1 MTAQK
6 ISTKANSDIFKVILQ
21 TDELRLFKNS
31 GKPNYDRVK
40 DILGFTKQDI
50 SIASGVPFGSIR
62 FNGKVPAELTERVIE
77 WATAIAL
84 VHSFFKDETKTML
97 WFKVPNPMLGDV
109 APRDMIKVGR
119 FTKLQKFIQTALEE
133 GR

>member
-50 SIASGVPFGSIR
+50 SIASGVPFGSNR
-62 FNGKVPAELTERVIE
+62 FNGKVPAKLRERVIE

>member
-1 MTAQK
+1 MTAQT

-21 TDELRLFKNS
+21 TDDLRLFKKT
-31 GKPNYDRVK
+31 GKPDYDKVK
-40 DILGFTKQDI
+40 DILGYTKQDI

-62 FNGKVPAELTERVIE
+62 FDGKVPAELTERFIE
-77 WATAIAL
+77 WATAITL
-84 VHSFFKDETKTML
+84 VHSFFKNETKTML

-109 APRDMIKVGR
+109 APREMIKVGR
-119 FTKLQKFIQTALEE
+119 FRKLLNFIQSALED

>member
-1 MTAQK
+1 MQT
-6 ISTKANSDIFKVILQ
+6 ITTKANPAIFNSIPMS
-21 TDELRLFKNS
+21 DELGLFKKT
-31 GKPNYDRVK
+31 GKPDYDKVK
-40 DILGFTKQDI
+40 DILGYTKQDI
-50 SIASGVPFGSIR
+50 SVASGVPFGSIR
-62 FNGKVPAELTERVIE
+62 FDGKVPAELTERVIE

-119 FTKLQKFIQTALEE
+119 FKKLLKFIQTALEE

>member
-1 MTAQK
+1 MTAQT
-6 ISTKANSDIFKVILQ
+6 ISTKANSDISKVILQ
-21 TDELRLFKNS
+21 TDELRLFKKA

-50 SIASGVPFGSIR
+50 CIASGVPLGSIR
-62 FNGKVPAELTERVIE
+62 FNGKVPAELTEQVIE
-77 WATAIAL
+77 WATAITL

-119 FTKLQKFIQTALEE
+119 FKKLLKFIQSALED
-133 GR
+133 GC

>member
-50 SIASGVPFGSIR
+50 SKASGVPFGSIR

>member
-1 MTAQK
+1 MRTQTL
-6 ISTKANSDIFKVILQ
+6 STKPNPAIFNSIPPSDDLG
-21 TDELRLFKNS
+21 LFKKT
-31 GKPNYDRVK
+31 GKPDYDKVK
-40 DILGFTKQDI
+40 DILGYTNKDI
-50 SIASGVPFGSIR
+50 SVASGVPFGSIR
-62 FNGKVPAELTERVIE
+62 FDGKVPTELTERVIE

-84 VHSFFKDETKTML
+84 VHSFFKDQTKTML

-119 FTKLQKFIQTALEE
+119 FKKLLKFIQTALEE